1 MDSTPSTSFS
11 SNSSNDSHPRRGSTK
26 KGRDG
31 GGTGKKDLHES
42 DRNSFA
48 LPSPTSQETQPIN
61 INPGTDTGSQSENE
75 VEVEVESSS
84 LYERAIDQAYE
95 AIWNDFCGLP
105 PSDNVLVFHL
115 GCQRAYKKL
124 HHKLAEKEELLN
136 HYESLLQDGK
146 DLRQKVQGVLIRFAG
161 QVRTV
166 LGVDIGYA
174 NPEKRKPDTYLHKSD
189 ESGEP
194 LPGEILLPFDVLLP
208 TEFRSEVPS
217 PPPNIRISFKRLTEI
232 IDAAV
237 TFQRIDDGPGPV
249 PVVEEADAIRFFN
262 EDDELEEEHPLPAP
276 KRQKTSSQAAAL
288 PLGQTRSMNKLISE
302 SHSRG

>member
-48 LPSPTSQETQPIN
+48 LPSPTSQETQPID
-61 INPGTDTGSQSENE
+61 INPDTDTGSQGEDE

-84 LYERAIDQAYE
+84 LHERAIDQAYE

-115 GCQRAYKKL
+115 GCQRAYEKL

-136 HYESLLQDGK
+136 HYEESLRWDWDEDTGDLILRMGPTTIHETVAGGVVEAIGQELDRITQENPSLAHHRSNFVPTGQCQDGQLRYKEHPYPSLIVEVAYRQDGK

-174 NPEKRKPDTYLHKSD
+174 NPKKRKPDTYLHKS
-189 ESGEP
+189 S
-194 LPGEILLPFDVLLP
+194 
-208 TEFRSEVPS
+208 
-217 PPPNIRISFKRLTEI
+217 
-232 IDAAV
+232 V
-237 TFQRIDDGPGPV
+237 TLV
-249 PVVEEADAIRFFN
+249 AI
-262 EDDELEEEHPLPAP
+262 A
-276 KRQKTSSQAAAL
+276 TAT
-288 PLGQTRSMNKLISE
+288 GY
-302 SHSRG
+302 